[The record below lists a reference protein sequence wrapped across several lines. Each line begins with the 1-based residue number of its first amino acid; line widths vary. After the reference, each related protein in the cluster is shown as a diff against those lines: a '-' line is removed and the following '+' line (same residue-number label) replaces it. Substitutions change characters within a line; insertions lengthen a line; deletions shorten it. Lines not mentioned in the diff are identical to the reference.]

1 MIFLNS
7 DQDHGLLA
15 AAPSM
20 TVGVLG
26 DVDNEGLEGLDV
38 HRPELVP
45 LAVQQV
51 ERLVRAEFDLEQK
64 FVFWSEQEVLISA
77 HWAAT

>member
-1 MIFLNS
+1 
-7 DQDHGLLA
+7 
-15 AAPSM
+15 M

-38 HRPELVP
+38 DRPELVP

-51 ERLVRAEFDLEQK
+51 KRLVRAEFDLENQ
-64 FVFWSEQEVLISA
+64 FVFWSEQEF
-77 HWAAT
+77 

>member
-51 ERLVRAEFDLEQK
+51 ERLVRAEFDLENQ
-64 FVFWSEQEVLISA
+64 FLFWSVYEF
-77 HWAAT
+77 

>member
-7 DQDHGLLA
+7 DQNHGLLA

-38 HRPELVP
+38 HSPELVP

-51 ERLVRAEFDLEQK
+51 EGLVRAEFDLQQK
-64 FVFWSEQEVLISA
+64 FGFWSEHVNCCMLL
-77 HWAAT
+77 